1 MNIKDII
8 FELANAY
15 VEHCKK
21 EGRIYAVLDA
31 EEIYVDIVNN
41 PYTSAIEKIF
51 KTITGGTDFAF
62 ALCRFAANGSVLLK
76 PNKLSPWE
84 DVDDLKRIID
94 IFIDD
99 LTN

>member
-15 VEHCKK
+15 VEHYKR
-21 EGRIYAVLDA
+21 EDRIYEALEA
-31 EEIYVDIVNN
+31 ERIYVDIAND

-51 KTITGGTDFAF
+51 QNIAGGIDFAS
-62 ALCRFAANGSVLLK
+62 ALCEFAAKGTVYLK

-94 IFIDD
+94 VFMDN

>member
-15 VEHCKK
+15 VEHYKR
-21 EGRIYAVLDA
+21 EDRIYKALEA
-31 EEIYVDIVNN
+31 ERIYVDIAND
-41 PYTSAIEKIF
+41 PYTSAIEEIF
-51 KTITGGTDFAF
+51 KNITGGIDFAS
-62 ALCRFAANGSVLLK
+62 ALCEFAANGSVHLK

-94 IFIDD
+94 IYMDD

>member
-15 VEHCKK
+15 VEHYKR
-21 EGRIYAVLDA
+21 EDRIYEALEA
-31 EEIYVDIVNN
+31 ERIYVDIAND

-51 KTITGGTDFAF
+51 QNITGEIDFVS
-62 ALCRFAANGSVLLK
+62 ALCEFAANGSVHLK

-84 DVDDLKRIID
+84 DVDDLKRIVD
-94 IFIDD
+94 IYMDD

>member
-1 MNIKDII
+1 MNINDII

-15 VEHCKK
+15 VEHYKK
-21 EGRIYAVLDA
+21 EDRIYKALEA
-31 EEIYVDIVNN
+31 EEIYVDKVDN

-51 KTITGGTDFAF
+51 KNITGGMEFAF
-62 ALCRFAANGSVLLK
+62 ALCDFAANGSVHLK

-84 DVDDLKRIID
+84 DVDDLKRIVD
-94 IFIDD
+94 IYMDN

>member
-15 VEHCKK
+15 VEHYKR
-21 EGRIYAVLDA
+21 EDRIYEALEA
-31 EEIYVDIVNN
+31 ERIYVDIAND

-51 KTITGGTDFAF
+51 NKIGDDFTSALLDFATDGF
-62 ALCRFAANGSVLLK
+62 VSLK

-84 DVDDLKRIID
+84 DVDDLKRIVD
-94 IFIDD
+94 IYMDD

>member
-1 MNIKDII
+1 MNIKNII

-15 VEHCKK
+15 VEHYKR
-21 EGRIYAVLDA
+21 EDRIYEALEA
-31 EEIYVDIVNN
+31 ERIYVDIAND

-51 KTITGGTDFAF
+51 QNITGGMDFVF
-62 ALCRFAANGSVLLK
+62 ALCEFAANGFVHLK

-84 DVDDLKRIID
+84 DVDDLKRIVD
-94 IFIDD
+94 IYMDD

>member
-1 MNIKDII
+1 MNINEII

-15 VEHCKK
+15 VEYYKK
-21 EGRIYAVLDA
+21 EGRIYEALGA
-31 EEIYVDIVNN
+31 EEIYVDIVDN

-51 KTITGGTDFAF
+51 KNIPGGMDFTF
-62 ALCRFAANGSVLLK
+62 ALCEFAENGSVHLK

-84 DVDDLKRIID
+84 DVDDLKRIVD
-94 IFIDD
+94 IYMDN

>member
-1 MNIKDII
+1 MNINDII

-15 VEHCKK
+15 VEHYKK
-21 EGRIYAVLDA
+21 EDRIYKALEA
-31 EEIYVDIVNN
+31 EEIYVDTVDN

-51 KTITGGTDFAF
+51 QNITGGIDFAADGF
-62 ALCRFAANGSVLLK
+62 VSLK

-84 DVDDLKRIID
+84 DVDDLERIID
-94 IFIDD
+94 IYMDN

>member
-1 MNIKDII
+1 MNINDII

-15 VEHCKK
+15 VEHYKK
-21 EGRIYAVLDA
+21 EDRIYKALEA
-31 EEIYVDIVNN
+31 EEIYVDTVDN

-51 KTITGGTDFAF
+51 QNITGGIDFAF
-62 ALCRFAANGSVLLK
+62 ALCEFAANGSVYLK

-84 DVDDLKRIID
+84 DVNDLKRIID
-94 IFIDD
+94 IFMDN

>member
-15 VEHCKK
+15 VEHYKK
-21 EGRIYAVLDA
+21 EDRIYAVLDA
-31 EEIYVDIVNN
+31 EEIYVDIVND

-62 ALCRFAANGSVLLK
+62 ALCRFAADGSVPLK
-76 PNKLSPWE
+76 SSDTLQYE
-84 DVDDLKRIID
+84 DVDDLKRIVD
-94 IFIDD
+94 IFTDN

>member
-1 MNIKDII
+1 MNINDII

-15 VEHCKK
+15 VEHYKK
-21 EGRIYAVLDA
+21 EDRIYEALEA
-31 EEIYVDIVNN
+31 ERIYVDIAND

-51 KTITGGTDFAF
+51 QNITGGIDFTS
-62 ALCRFAANGSVLLK
+62 ALCEFAANGSVHLK

-84 DVDDLKRIID
+84 DVDDLKRIVD
-94 IFIDD
+94 IYMDD

>member
-15 VEHCKK
+15 VEHYKR
-21 EGRIYAVLDA
+21 EDRIYEALEA
-31 EEIYVDIVNN
+31 ERIYVDIAND

-51 KTITGGTDFAF
+51 QNITGGIDFAS
-62 ALCRFAANGSVLLK
+62 ALCEFAANGSVHLK

-84 DVDDLKRIID
+84 DVDDLKRIVD
-94 IFIDD
+94 IYMDD

>member
-15 VEHCKK
+15 VENYKR
-21 EGRIYAVLDA
+21 ESRIYNALKN
-31 EEIYVDIVNN
+31 EEIYVDVEKD
-41 PYTSAIEKIF
+41 PYTSAFEEIFNKIGDDF
-51 KTITGGTDFAF
+51 TSALLDFATDGF
-62 ALCRFAANGSVLLK
+62 VSLK

-84 DVDDLKRIID
+84 DVDDLERIVD
-94 IFIDD
+94 IYMDN

>member
-15 VEHCKK
+15 VEHYKR
-21 EGRIYAVLDA
+21 EDRIYEALEA
-31 EEIYVDIVNN
+31 ERIYVDIAND

-51 KTITGGTDFAF
+51 QNITGGIDFAS
-62 ALCRFAANGSVLLK
+62 ALCEFAANGAVYLK

-84 DVDDLKRIID
+84 DVDDLKRIVD
-94 IFIDD
+94 IYMDD

>member
-15 VEHCKK
+15 VEHYKR
-21 EGRIYAVLDA
+21 EDRIYEALEA
-31 EEIYVDIVNN
+31 ERIYVDIAND

-51 KTITGGTDFAF
+51 KNVTGGMEFAF
-62 ALCRFAANGSVLLK
+62 ALCEFAANGSVHLK

-84 DVDDLKRIID
+84 DVDDLKRIVD
-94 IFIDD
+94 IYMDN

>member
-1 MNIKDII
+1 MNINDII

-15 VEHCKK
+15 VEHYKK
-21 EGRIYAVLDA
+21 EDRIYKALEA
-31 EEIYVDIVNN
+31 EEIYMDKVDN

-51 KTITGGTDFAF
+51 KNITGGMEFAF
-62 ALCRFAANGSVLLK
+62 ALCDFAAHGSVHLK

-84 DVDDLKRIID
+84 DVDDLKRIVD
-94 IFIDD
+94 IYMDN

>member
-15 VEHCKK
+15 VEHYKR
-21 EGRIYAVLDA
+21 EDRIYEALKA
-31 EEIYVDIVNN
+31 ERIYVDIAND
-41 PYTSAIEKIF
+41 PYTSAIEEIF
-51 KTITGGTDFAF
+51 KNITGGIDFAS
-62 ALCRFAANGSVLLK
+62 ALCEFAANGSVYLK

-94 IFIDD
+94 IFMDN

>member
-15 VEHCKK
+15 VESYKR
-21 EGRIYAVLDA
+21 ENRIYEALKN
-31 EEIYVDIVNN
+31 EEIYVDIEKD
-41 PYTSAIEKIF
+41 PYTSTIEEIFNKIGDDF
-51 KTITGGTDFAF
+51 TSALLDFAVDGF
-62 ALCRFAANGSVLLK
+62 VSLK

-84 DVDDLKRIID
+84 DVDDLKRIVD
-94 IFIDD
+94 IYMDN

>member
-1 MNIKDII
+1 MNINDII

-15 VEHCKK
+15 VEHYKR
-21 EGRIYAVLDA
+21 EDRIYEALEA
-31 EEIYVDIVNN
+31 ERIYVDIAND
-41 PYTSAIEKIF
+41 PYTSAIEEIF
-51 KTITGGTDFAF
+51 KNITGGMDFAS
-62 ALCRFAANGSVLLK
+62 ALCEFAANGAVYLK

-94 IFIDD
+94 IFMDN

>member
-15 VEHCKK
+15 VEHYKR
-21 EGRIYAVLDA
+21 EDRIYEALEA
-31 EEIYVDIVNN
+31 ERIYVDIAND

-51 KTITGGTDFAF
+51 QNITGGIDFTS
-62 ALCRFAANGSVLLK
+62 ALCEFAANGSVHLK

-94 IFIDD
+94 IFMDD